1 MSDEDDWKQRAIQ
14 NDMAAFGARA
24 RRTGAAERKYVDDK
38 GRVRLIE
45 HIGKSRIVKTYLTEE
60 GGISQVSITSVRDEL
75 RQINRQWDELA
86 PLITTEALLKFVSV
100 MNNAQSTPRQQT
112 AVRVALRHIWRR
124 RKDLRPEITRMVPE
138 IKTLLKASRV

>member
-14 NDMAAFGARA
+14 HDMAAFGARA
-24 RRTGAAERKYVDDK
+24 RRTGAEERKYVDDK

-45 HIGKSRIVKTYLTEE
+45 HIGRSRIVKTYLTEE

-100 MNNAQSTPRQQT
+100 MNSAQSTPRQQT

-124 RKDLRPEITRMVPE
+124 RKDLRPKITRMVPE
-138 IKTLLKASRV
+138 IKTLLKANRV